1 MNKSDSMKQI
11 IICAMILLSFV
22 IGTVIVKKYFN
33 KDNDFYSA
41 NEIKDKYE
49 YNEFKFYNVT
59 TEVLIQR
66 YFVDFKEKMLN
77 DSLSAYK
84 LLGNNT
90 KKAHKN
96 YSDFQKFVEDNKDK
110 IISSYIVKYTVK
122 KGKSTNNYIVVD
134 QFDNQYTF
142 TSKAVL
148 VYTVN
153 LELYNENAS
162 IFE

>member
-1 MNKSDSMKQI
+1 
-11 IICAMILLSFV
+11 MILLSFV
-22 IGTVIVKKYFN
+22 IGAVIVKKYFN

-59 TEVLIQR
+59 TELLIQR

-77 DSLSAYK
+77 DTLSAYK

-90 KKAHKN
+90 KKVHKN